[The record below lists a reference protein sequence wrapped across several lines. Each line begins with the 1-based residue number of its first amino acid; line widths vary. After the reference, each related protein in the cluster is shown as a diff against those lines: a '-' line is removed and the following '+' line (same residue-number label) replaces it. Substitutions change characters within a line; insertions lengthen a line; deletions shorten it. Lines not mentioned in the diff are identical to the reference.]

1 MEKKITVAIDKL
13 YHDMA
18 VADLRLQNMD
28 NTGAKLT
35 YNSMLYL
42 DIIYAHQGEYT
53 ASKIADMLHVARPS
67 VTQKINELEKMGY
80 ITKKQ
85 SKVDKRVYYLYV
97 DECNLPKEYTE
108 MDIKVE
114 NEILKR
120 FSERYSQEE
129 INKFYDMLS
138 IIGDVYLEE
147 FE

>member
-18 VADLRLQNMD
+18 VADLRLQNID

-53 ASKIADMLHVARPS
+53 ASKIADILHVARPS

-80 ITKKQ
+80 VTKKQ

-114 NEILKR
+114 NEILKI
-120 FSERYSQEE
+120 FSEKYSQEE